1 MKKLSN
7 EERWEPPSPEFVRQ
21 VGPEVYERFRRSKR
35 LYYLQAEIVDAAI
48 AWFRDSDQ
56 GTPIALEKKL
66 KQTVE
71 DMIDFRE
78 EIDYE
83 SIIL

>member
-7 EERWEPPSPEFVRQ
+7 AERYEPPSPEFAKQ

-35 LYYLQAEIVDAAI
+35 LYYLQSEIVDAAI

-56 GTPIALEKKL
+56 GTPIALEQKL
-66 KQTVE
+66 KQTIK

-83 SIIL
+83 SIRL